1 MSVLPQ
7 KILLIGAGYFGKP
20 TAYQLRKLGCQVSL
34 WVKSPQSRDTLS
46 KEGFKTYAADVSEKN
61 SWPTVSK
68 NFDAVIFMPSTN
80 GGDEHDY
87 EKLYLRGMR
96 LAAEH
101 FSGKTKLLFI
111 SSTSVYPQQNG
122 EWVDETSPT
131 DNTSQKSTSLLAAER
146 IALSQGGTVIRLSG
160 IYGPGR
166 SAMFK
171 RLAQR
176 RPLSIH
182 DANRWLNHI
191 HRDDAVSAIIHML
204 AQPAGHTINATDSL
218 PVTRIELYHWLA
230 AHTGLPELPLSNERE
245 PRKRGNTNKRV
256 SNKKLLSL
264 GWTPAYPTY
273 KQGYEHILS
282 SSATPGTTPT
292 EKCHRL

>member
-1 MSVLPQ
+1 MSAFPQ
-7 KILLIGAGYFGKP
+7 DILLIGAGYIGRHV
-20 TAYQLRKLGCQVSL
+20 AHRLRKNGCHLTL
-34 WVKSPQSRDTLS
+34 WVRSRQSSDALA
-46 KEGFKTYAADVSEKN
+46 KEGFRTVAADVSEKN
-61 SWPTVSK
+61 SWSAVGK
-68 NFDAVIFMPSTN
+68 HFDAVIFMPSTR

-87 EKLYLRGMR
+87 QKLYLQGMQ
-96 LAAEH
+96 LAAQH
-101 FSGKTKLLFI
+101 FSDNTKLLFI

-122 EWVDETSPT
+122 EWVDENSPT
-131 DNTSQKSTSLLAAER
+131 GDTAPKPACLLAAER
-146 IALSQGGTVIRLSG
+146 IALMRGGTVIRFSG
-160 IYGPGR
+160 LYGPGR
-166 SAMFK
+166 SPICD
-171 RLAQR
+171 RLAR
-176 RPLSIH
+176 RLPLSVH
-182 DANRWLNHI
+182 DADRWLNHI

-204 AQPAGHTINATDSL
+204 AQPGGHIVNATDSL
-218 PVTRIELYHWLA
+218 PVTRLELYRWLA
-230 AHTGLPELPLSNERE
+230 ARTRLPELPFTQQRE